1 VLVSTAIVLYAGAG
15 GNIADG
21 TVEGALE

>member
-1 VLVSTAIVLYAGAG
+1 VFVSTATVLYTGA

>member
-1 VLVSTAIVLYAGAG
+1 MIVLYTGAMG
-15 GNIADG
+15 AGNIAYG